1 MSSTEFLLAALA
13 AVFVG
18 ISKAGF
24 GGGTGILATPIMAL
38 ALPPQI
44 ALGTLLP
51 LLIVGDWV
59 SCWLYR
65 REWSW
70 KPLLYFMPACVI
82 GIGIGTLLL
91 GRVDDQRLK
100 QILGFI
106 CLAFCLVQWAK
117 SLLQRGAEAV
127 HPGWI
132 SGSGFGA
139 AAGIT
144 STLAHAAGP
153 VFAMYLLPMHLPK
166 RTFMA
171 TSVLAFTLINLF
183 KLPGYLQ
190 LGVINA
196 TTAMHSLQLALF
208 VVGGTLVGE
217 WLNTRCPAAVFA
229 RIVYIILFLT
239 GLELVSG
246 KSLLRALLS
255 FATGSS

>member
-1 MSSTEFLLAALA
+1 MSAFDFSLAALA
-13 AVFVG
+13 ALFVG

-38 ALPPQI
+38 ALPPHI

-70 KPLLYFMPACVI
+70 RPLLFFMPACVI

-91 GRVDDQRLK
+91 GRVDDTLLK
-100 QILGFI
+100 QILGVI
-106 CLAFCLVQWAK
+106 CLLFCLVQWAK

-132 SGSGFGA
+132 SGSGFGVT
-139 AAGIT
+139 AGIT

-166 RTFMA
+166 RVFMA

-190 LGVINA
+190 LGVINP
-196 TTAMHSLQLALF
+196 TTGLHSLKLAAF
-208 VVGGTLVGE
+208 VIGGTLVGE
-217 WLNTRCPAAVFA
+217 WLNRVCPPALFS
-229 RIVYIILFLT
+229 RIVYVILFLT
-239 GLELVSG
+239 GLELASG

-255 FATGSS
+255 FATGS

>member
-1 MSSTEFLLAALA
+1 MSAAEFILA
-13 AVFVG
+13 AVAAVLVG

-65 REWSW
+65 GEWSW
-70 KPLLYFMPACVI
+70 RPLLFFLPACTA
-82 GIGIGTLLL
+82 GIILGTYLL
-91 GRVDDQRLK
+91 GHVDEHGLKRLLGL
-100 QILGFI
+100 ICLGF
-106 CLAFCLVQWAK
+106 CVVQWAK
-117 SLLQRGAEAV
+117 SRLQRSAATV

-132 SGSGFGA
+132 GGSGFGA
-139 AAGIT
+139 AAGLT

-153 VFAMYLLPMHLPK
+153 VVAMYLLPLRLPQ
-166 RTFMA
+166 RIFMA
-171 TSVLAFTLINLF
+171 TSVLAFTLINLL

-190 LGVINA
+190 TGTINP
-196 TTAMHSLQLALF
+196 TTAGHSLRLALF
-208 VVGGTLVGE
+208 VVAGTLVGE
-217 WLNTRCPAAVFA
+217 WLNRRCPPAVFA
-229 RIVYIILFLT
+229 RIVYGILFLT
-239 GLELVSG
+239 GLEFILG
-246 KSLLRALLS
+246 KSLLRGLLS